1 MPGILGYK
9 STNSKNVIDSAI
21 INKMAIPVTY
31 SPKDRLKTVN
41 HDSFSGGVV
50 DYGEEFPV
58 KSAIAQNSGVYLFI
72 DGEVYPDSNEV
83 PQSLRDSDA
92 AIQRAEYCL
101 YMYLQSGPAFVSKLN
116 GSFAISIYDSRNHSL
131 HLYTDRF
138 LSRPIF
144 YWQKDGDFAFA
155 SSVRSL
161 LCSLDGVGLK
171 YDPIAVSEF
180 FAFEKVISD
189 RTIFSDIK
197 RLPPAGH
204 SVFSSGKLVI
214 DKYFKFDPSA
224 KNEFSSWKEASL
236 KLKDILKRA
245 IDKRT
250 ADKCGVGILLSGG
263 MDSRFILSLAP
274 DSVKGVTL
282 VNADMKNQER
292 SLTLKVADTR
302 GVPCI
307 ELPRTTDYPVLQA
320 YASVDINE
328 GILSSFL
335 ACRGVTFFDKIIDS
349 GVHAVIAG
357 LYFDQV
363 LKGVYINDIDLS
375 FLLRTKSLPE
385 YIKNRT
391 IGRILLE
398 SKLVRESGPM
408 DLISLIMTDEL
419 RDAFGAAR
427 EQQIKRISQWFSAG
441 GEVEDLA
448 DRFPYENIL
457 AVSDLAPTTRT
468 NRTRL
473 IDRSLIYDNELADF
487 AISIPFKWK
496 RGGRLI
502 RYALHNV
509 SGDLSKFKDPKTGLP
524 GRFSSPTRWPFIK
537 RFSEISR
544 EVLKRSSLTWKIR
557 NFKNNRKKKSSVHPF
572 NQGAY
577 HDIDALLAF
586 SPKYQELVQN
596 SINSLPREL
605 FDIDYIRTLLAD
617 DLSAGKPRL
626 SKIFTPLVAFSL
638 FDTKWGPNA
647 NRTIKNC
654 YLD

>member
-9 STNSKNVIDSAI
+9 TTCPKNVIDSAI

-31 SPKDRLKTVN
+31 SPKDRLKTIN
-41 HDSFSGGVV
+41 QDSFSGGVV
-50 DYGEEFPV
+50 DYSEEFPV

-72 DGEVYPDSNEV
+72 DGEVYPDSDEV
-83 PQSLRDSDA
+83 PQPLRDSEA
-92 AIQRAEYCL
+92 TIQRAEYCL
-101 YMYLQSGPAFVSKLN
+101 YMYLQSGPSFIRQLN
-116 GSFAISIYDSRNHSL
+116 GSFAIAIYDTCDHRL

-144 YWQKDGDFAFA
+144 YWQKEGDFAFA

-161 LCSLDGVGLK
+161 LSLDGVGLK

-189 RTIFSDIK
+189 RTLFSDIK
-197 RLPPAGH
+197 RLPPAAH
-204 SVFSSGKLVI
+204 VVLTNGKLDI
-214 DKYFKFDPSA
+214 NRYFKFDPSA
-224 KNEFSSWKEASL
+224 KTEFSSWKEASF
-236 KLKDILKRA
+236 KLKDILKKA
-245 IDKRT
+245 VEKRT
-250 ADKCGVGILLSGG
+250 SDQCGVGILLSGG
-263 MDSRFILSLAP
+263 LDSRFILSLAP
-274 DSVKGVTL
+274 DNVKGVTL

-292 SLTLKVADTR
+292 DLTLKVAATR
-302 GVPCI
+302 GVSCI

-320 YASVDINE
+320 NASVDINE

-363 LKGVYINDIDLS
+363 LKGVFINDIDLS

-419 RDAFGAAR
+419 RDAFGSAK

-441 GEVEDLA
+441 GEIEDLA
-448 DRFPYENIL
+448 DRFPYDNIL

-509 SGDLSKFKDPKTGLP
+509 SGELSNCKDPKTGLP
-524 GRFSSPTRWPFIK
+524 ARFCSPSYWPFVK
-537 RFSEISR
+537 SFSEISH
-544 EVLKRSSLTWKIR
+544 ELLKRSSLVWKAQNYMR
-557 NFKNNRKKKSSVHPF
+557 SRKKKTTVHPF
-572 NQGAY
+572 NQSAY

-586 SPKYQELVQN
+586 SKKYQELVLN
-596 SINSLPREL
+596 SINTLPREFFDIEKIKDL
-605 FDIDYIRTLLAD
+605 FDKDI
-617 DLSAGKPRL
+617 SAVKPCF

-638 FDTKWGPNA
+638 FDAKWGPNA
-647 NRTIKNC
+647 NRAIENC
-654 YLD
+654 YID